1 MDSPRHRNVGRR
13 GTAALLLILACAVAA
28 AACRI
33 SAIALADRDANVAP
47 ERALHRVAGHPGA
60 LLALARRQLAADRP
74 RAAAGSARAL
84 LARSP
89 GEGEGFEV
97 LGLAA
102 EAEGDMPSAL
112 RLMRIAARRGPRN
125 LAARGWLA
133 EQEIRRG
140 DYRAGL
146 EHLDAVMRF
155 SPMHVDLLVPL
166 IAGLARDPEFAE
178 ALYARLAENP
188 RWRELLLARIEAD
201 SAGTAGLA
209 QPPAASASEQVASMH
224 LRDAIAGLRD
234 PRGAIPAG
242 R

>member
-1 MDSPRHRNVGRR
+1 
-13 GTAALLLILACAVAA
+13 
-28 AACRI
+28 
-33 SAIALADRDANVAP
+33 
-47 ERALHRVAGHPGA
+47 
-60 LLALARRQLAADRP
+60 
-74 RAAAGSARAL
+74 
-84 LARSP
+84 
-89 GEGEGFEV
+89 
-97 LGLAA
+97 
-102 EAEGDMPSAL
+102 
-112 RLMRIAARRGPRN
+112 MRIAARRGPRN

-166 IAGLARDPEFAE
+166 IARLARDPEFAE

-201 SAGTAGLA
+201 SAGTAGLE
-209 QPPAASASEQVASMH
+209 QPPGASASEQVASMH